1 MAVKAE
7 IFGEG
12 PGRGEIRLTGMATT
26 PTGDCSLRIQRNQ
39 SPDSYLGLNGRWQSS
54 PESWHSLM
62 TGDVVAMPDGLAF
75 KVGPLLVDPILATLS
90 ESAFRLTLQS
100 SAGQTTA
107 PLVPSTQFPLLASSA
122 RQEEIAP
129 ALPPAPPP
137 EPTPKPEPV
146 FQPEPMTL
154 RVDPEDQ
161 LRMARGDEKVEK
173 PVEKTSSGKGKLIAG
188 IVAVIVLAAAGA
200 GAYLYFQK
208 NGPAAETASTASP
221 QSTREMLQ
229 TFMKD
234 NPDTAKIVGKADEM
248 SKAGNVEA
256 ALYLYRQGADH
267 GDARSALQ
275 LGILYD
281 PSEATPGSATNGA
294 ATTGATTTGATTT
307 NAPASGGTSS
317 DAAATAVTKSSD
329 TAAFWYGKAADAG
342 LAEAQR
348 RLGLLLTKAHPAGTG
363 EFDNGVAMLQAASKQ
378 GDAEATAKLKE
389 LGK

>member
-26 PTGDCSLRIQRNQ
+26 PAGDCSLRIQRNQ

-100 SAGQTTA
+100 SAGQITA

-137 EPTPKPEPV
+137 PPPEPTPKPAPV
-146 FQPEPMTL
+146 QQPEPMTL

-161 LRMARGDEKVEK
+161 LRVARGDEKVEK

-188 IVAVIVLAAAGA
+188 IVAVIVLAAVGA
-200 GAYLYFQK
+200 GAYFYFQK
-208 NGPAAETASTASP
+208 NGPALETASTTSP

-229 TFMKD
+229 SFMKD

-281 PSEATPGSATNGA
+281 PGEATPGASTN
-294 ATTGATTTGATTT
+294 GATTTGTATDNATT
-307 NAPASGGTSS
+307 SGGAPS

-348 RLGLLLTKAHPAGTG
+348 RLGLLLTKTHPAGTG

>member
-12 PGRGEIRLTGMATT
+12 PGRAEIRLTGMATT
-26 PTGDCSLRIQRNQ
+26 PVGDCSLRIQRNQ
-39 SPDSYLGLNGRWQSS
+39 TPDSYLGLNGRWQSS
-54 PESWHSLM
+54 PESWHALVI
-62 TGDVVAMPDGLAF
+62 GDVVAMPDGIAF
-75 KVGPLLVDPILATLS
+75 KVGPLLVDPILTTLS

-122 RQEEIAP
+122 RHEEIA
-129 ALPPAPPP
+129 AELPPAPPP
-137 EPTPKPEPV
+137 PPPQPDPTPR
-146 FQPEPMTL
+146 PEPMTL

-161 LRMARGDEKVEK
+161 FRPARGDEKIEK
-173 PVEKTSSGKGKLIAG
+173 PVEKKSSGKGMLVAG

-200 GAYLYFQK
+200 GAYFYFQK
-208 NGPAAETASTASP
+208 AGPTAETASTAAP

-234 NPDTAKIVGKADEM
+234 NPDTAKIVGKADDM
-248 SKAGNVEA
+248 IKSGNVEA

-275 LGILYD
+275 LGVLYD
-281 PSEATPGSATNGA
+281 PSEATPGTTASNASTNGATNGA
-294 ATTGATTTGATTT
+294 ATNNAATSGAT
-307 NAPASGGTSS
+307 PS
-317 DAAATAVTKSSD
+317 DASANTVTKSSD

-348 RLGLLLTKAHPAGTG
+348 RLGMLLTKTHPAGTS
-363 EFDNGVAMLQAASKQ
+363 EFDNGVTMLQAASKQ